1 MLRHAPSSASCHR
14 RAAIRFW
21 LTRHFDFKKKIARSL
36 LAAACLVALSSAAN
50 AQMVLY
56 ERIGLT
62 IDKEIGVPTGA
73 LLDELWKQCPRL
85 IWLEARDCRNKIERI
100 RTLAE
105 DILAKTPQIALQIDS
120 KQTIAQRKQ
129 IAETIADI
137 NMSMRNVEGY
147 IRNIRKKFSDHLAT
161 IFPEPIE

>member
-1 MLRHAPSSASCHR
+1 MLRQTASRAPCHR
-14 RAAIRFW
+14 KAAVGFW
-21 LTRHFDFKKKIARSL
+21 LTQNFGFTRKTKRSL
-36 LAAACLVALSSAAN
+36 LAAACLVTLTGAAN

-62 IDKEIGVPTGA
+62 IDKEMKVPTGA
-73 LLDELWKQCPRL
+73 LLDELWTQCPRL
-85 IWLEARDCRNKIERI
+85 VWLEARDCRNKIERI
-100 RTLAE
+100 RALVEEIFAE
-105 DILAKTPQIALQIDS
+105 APQIVLQIDS

-137 NMSMRNVEGY
+137 NMSMRTVEGY

>member
-36 LAAACLVALSSAAN
+36 LAAACLVALCSAAN

-100 RTLAE
+100 RALVEEIFAE
-105 DILAKTPQIALQIDS
+105 APQIVLQIDS

>member
-14 RAAIRFW
+14 KAAVGFW
-21 LTRHFDFKKKIARSL
+21 LTQNFGFTRKTKRSL
-36 LAAACLVALSSAAN
+36 LAAACLVTLTGAAN
-50 AQMVLY
+50 AQLVLY

-120 KQTIAQRKQ
+120 KQTIAQRKE

>member
-21 LTRHFDFKKKIARSL
+21 LTRHL
-36 LAAACLVALSSAAN
+36 
-50 AQMVLY
+50 
-56 ERIGLT
+56 
-62 IDKEIGVPTGA
+62 
-73 LLDELWKQCPRL
+73 
-85 IWLEARDCRNKIERI
+85 DCRNKIERI
-100 RTLAE
+100 RILAE
-105 DILAKTPQIALQIDS
+105 DILAKTPHIALQIDS
-120 KQTIAQRKQ
+120 KQTIAQRKE

-137 NMSMRNVEGY
+137 NMSMWNVEGY